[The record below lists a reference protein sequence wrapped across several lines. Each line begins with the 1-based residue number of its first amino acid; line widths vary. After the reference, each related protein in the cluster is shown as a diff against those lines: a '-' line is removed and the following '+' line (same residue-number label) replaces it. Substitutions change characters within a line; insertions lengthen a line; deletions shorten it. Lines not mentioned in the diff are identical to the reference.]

1 VSSARIGLAVL
12 SLLLIIIPLLL
23 VTSLARGQSGGSL
36 CVAFI
41 DVGQGDSIWL
51 HASDGTDVLID
62 GGTQS
67 AGADVLSYLQ
77 ARHVDDIEVMIVS
90 HGDAD
95 HTGGLIELLRSSIP
109 VDAVIHNGQPCPN
122 LVTCPTFYLETQ
134 NRGLTPTPAVA
145 GQAYSWGPLSA
156 SVLNPQSP
164 PTGSSNEDSVVLLV
178 SYGTVHLMF
187 TGDIGSTTEQT
198 ILTLGMPL
206 AAEVLKVAHHGS
218 AGSSSATFLAA
229 VAPDLAV
236 ISVGSNPYGHPS
248 SEVLDR
254 LAAAGAE
261 VYRTDEDGTIV
272 IVTDGTTVDVQAQ
285 QLVFLPELDRI
296 WLPPR
301 DVRITHIEY
310 NPLGDDVAG
319 EYVRIENAG
328 SIAVALTGWTLSD
341 EAGYTFTFPV
351 YSLPAAGTVRVW
363 TGLGIDTPTDLHWGR
378 GSAVWTNTGDCGY
391 LRDAAGELE
400 SMYCYL

>member
-1 VSSARIGLAVL
+1 VV
-12 SLLLIIIPLLL
+12 
-23 VTSLARGQSGGSL
+23 
-36 CVAFI
+36 
-41 DVGQGDSIWL
+41 
-51 HASDGTDVLID
+51 
-62 GGTQS
+62 
-67 AGADVLSYLQ
+67 
-77 ARHVDDIEVMIVS
+77 VS

-95 HTGGLIELLRSSIP
+95 HIGGLIEVLRSSIP

-164 PTGSSNEDSVVLLV
+164 PTGSSNEDSVVLLL
-178 SYGTVHLMF
+178 SYGTVHFMF

-206 AAEVLKVAHHGS
+206 AAQVLKVAHHGS
-218 AGSSSATFLAA
+218 ATSSSAVFLAA
-229 VAPDLAV
+229 VGPDLAV
-236 ISVGSNPYGHPS
+236 ISVGTNPYGHPS

-261 VYRTDEDGTIV
+261 AYRTDEDGTIV
-272 IVTDGTTVDVQAQ
+272 ILTDGTSIDVQARR
-285 QLVFLPELDRI
+285 LVFLPELDRI

-301 DVRITHIEY
+301 DVRITYIEY
-310 NPLGDDVAG
+310 DPPGDDVAG
-319 EYVRIENAG
+319 EYVRIENVG
-328 SIAVALTGWTLSD
+328 STAVALTGWTLSD
-341 EAGYTFTFPV
+341 QADYTYTFPV
-351 YSLPAAGTVRVW
+351 CSLPAAGTVRVW
-363 TGLGIDTPTDLHWGR
+363 TGAGTDTPTDLHWGR

-391 LRDAAGELE
+391 LRNTAGELE
-400 SMYCYL
+400 SMYCYP